1 MDFIFNKKSISFFL
15 VVLFIGIP
23 LLGLITSDL
32 NQSPQELSESQ
43 NPKNTYESTLGA
55 VNILGESYVNVAGF
69 QEGSIYTHSTLAAG
83 ASHTCAILDDGAVS
97 CWGYNGLGQIG
108 DGTNSD
114 RTTPTQTVSLG
125 TDRTAVAI
133 TAGLHHICA
142 ILDDGSVSCW
152 GHNPMG
158 SLGDGTTTDRNTPT
172 QTSSLGT
179 DRTAVAIAAGE
190 YHTCAILDDGSVSCW
205 GSNDYGA
212 LGDGTT
218 TDRNTPTQTSSLG
231 TDRTAVALSAG
242 DYHTCAILDDG
253 SVSCWGY
260 NVFGQLGDGTTTQR
274 TTPTQTSS
282 LGTDRT
288 AVAIDVGEDYT
299 CAILDDGSVS
309 CWGRNYYGALG
320 DGTTTDRNTPAQTSS
335 LGTDRT
341 AVAIS
346 AGRYHTCA
354 VLDDGS
360 VSCWGLGYYG
370 STWRWI

>member
-133 TAGLHHICA
+133 TAGIH
-142 ILDDGSVSCW
+142 
-152 GHNPMG
+152 
-158 SLGDGTTTDRNTPT
+158 RN
-172 QTSSLGT
+172 
-179 DRTAVAIAAGE
+179 R
-190 YHTCAILDDGSVSCW
+190 
-205 GSNDYGA
+205 
-212 LGDGTT
+212 
-218 TDRNTPTQTSSLG
+218 
-231 TDRTAVALSAG
+231 
-242 DYHTCAILDDG
+242 
-253 SVSCWGY
+253 
-260 NVFGQLGDGTTTQR
+260 
-274 TTPTQTSS
+274 
-282 LGTDRT
+282 
-288 AVAIDVGEDYT
+288 
-299 CAILDDGSVS
+299 
-309 CWGRNYYGALG
+309 
-320 DGTTTDRNTPAQTSS
+320 
-335 LGTDRT
+335 
-341 AVAIS
+341 
-346 AGRYHTCA
+346 
-354 VLDDGS
+354 
-360 VSCWGLGYYG
+360 
-370 STWRWI
+370 